1 MLFSCSF
8 KWKVGHDDEE
18 ELEKEMKAKRDA
30 AEKIKKR

>member
-1 MLFSCSF
+1 VMPI
-8 KWKVGHDDEE
+8 DERNEE

>member
-1 MLFSCSF
+1 MPI
-8 KWKVGHDDEE
+8 DERNEE